1 MLMHLVLTL
10 YGLAHV
16 NLTAN
21 LIEISCVCSWLY
33 AVETALHLPNTFS

>member
-21 LIEISCVCSWLY
+21 LIEISCVYSYML
-33 AVETALHLPNTFS
+33 